1 MNDGDKLLALRG
13 LGLEWNLARAHFMRV
28 VLHYVIITFW
38 FNRFSVD
45 RDYISEVTLT
55 LFSPKADAANM
66 KPNEKG
72 VMSM

>member
-1 MNDGDKLLALRG
+1 
-13 LGLEWNLARAHFMRV
+13 MRV

-72 VMSM
+72 VMSMKSNSLPMLRKSYAFIFM